1 MQLSYQRA
9 AMYLDLYRLAEMNFG
24 EDGQKRFLDALR
36 LTQVKGKEW
45 LVTELTKHVSVEP
58 LEIEIVGGWF
68 GFPLIDMLYDTF
80 SIDRITIWDI
90 DPMATTM
97 QSIYKEVSG
106 FEFVCVNGNYWN
118 KQKTTPD
125 VVINCC
131 AEHMTET
138 FASHWTYDN
147 NPLIAIQSTNADAS
161 DHCNQVNSPDEIERQ
176 NYILNCKYKGSIPLH
191 NGKERFMV
199 IGYAQ

>member
-1 MQLSYQRA
+1 
-9 AMYLDLYRLAEMNFG
+9 MYLDLYRLAEMNFG

-36 LTQVKGKEW
+36 LSQVKGKEW
-45 LVTELTKHVSVEP
+45 LVTELSKHLRWPAISVKP

-80 SIDRITIWDI
+80 SIDCITIWDI

-97 QSIYKEVSG
+97 QNIYKEVSG

-138 FASHWTYDN
+138 FATHWTYDN
-147 NPLIAIQSTNADAS
+147 NPLIAIQSTNVDAS

-176 NYILNCKYKGSIPLH
+176 NCVVNCKYKGTMPLH
-191 NGKERFMV
+191 NRKERFMV